1 MPAVD
6 FAVLDQPAISMNSFY
21 PRKGWTATPAGAE
34 DISIPVADGIM
45 VSGRF
50 FPAGTAQPTILFFY
64 GNGETAPDYDN
75 IAPLYNQIG
84 VNFLVADYRGYGRSD
99 GFPSFTAMLADSA
112 KVLDYAS
119 SLLEE
124 RDYTGPMF
132 VMGRSMGRHAA
143 FELSANCGDRLL
155 GVIIESGRPI
165 LGNFT
170 YGLESDTNPSPG
182 GRISRQSSLHHHPGL
197 GHTRRVGPTGPG
209 RAGHCHVREL
219 SVTQQTPAHH
229 SRRRPQR
236 PPLPGKAGI
245 LRRHQGVRFGMSRI
259 RYPNELGVSSGGL

>member
-1 MPAVD
+1 MAAVD

-34 DISIPVADGIM
+34 DISIPVADGTM

-84 VNFLVADYRGYGRSD
+84 VNFLVVDYRGYGRSD

-132 VMGRSMGRHAA
+132 VMGRSMGRHSA
-143 FELSANCGDRLL
+143 FELSANCGDRLQ

-170 YGLESDTNPSPG
+170 YGLEPELAQALEAEYRAKVASITIPALVIHGELDQLAPVEQAIAMYESFPSPNK
-182 GRISRQSSLHHHPGL
+182 RLLTIPG
-197 GHTRRVGPTGPG
+197 
-209 RAGHCHVREL
+209 AGHNDVLYRGRREYFGAIKEFV
-219 SVTQQTPAHH
+219 SV
-229 SRRRPQR
+229 
-236 PPLPGKAGI
+236 
-245 LRRHQGVRFGMSRI
+245 
-259 RYPNELGVSSGGL
+259 

>member
-143 FELSANCGDRLL
+143 FELSANCGDRLQ

-170 YGLESDTNPSPG
+170 YGLEPELAQALEAEYRAKVASITIPALVIHGELDQLAPVEQAIAMYESFPSPNK
-182 GRISRQSSLHHHPGL
+182 RLLTIPG
-197 GHTRRVGPTGPG
+197 
-209 RAGHCHVREL
+209 AGHNDLLYRGRREYFGAIKEFV
-219 SVTQQTPAHH
+219 SV
-229 SRRRPQR
+229 
-236 PPLPGKAGI
+236 
-245 LRRHQGVRFGMSRI
+245 
-259 RYPNELGVSSGGL
+259 

>member
-143 FELSANCGDRLL
+143 FELSANCGDRLQ

-170 YGLESDTNPSPG
+170 YGLEPELAQALEAEYRAKVASITIPPLVIHGELDQLAPVEQAIAMYESFPSPNK
-182 GRISRQSSLHHHPGL
+182 RLLTIPG
-197 GHTRRVGPTGPG
+197 
-209 RAGHCHVREL
+209 AGHNDLLYRGRREYFGAIKEFV
-219 SVTQQTPAHH
+219 SV
-229 SRRRPQR
+229 
-236 PPLPGKAGI
+236 
-245 LRRHQGVRFGMSRI
+245 
-259 RYPNELGVSSGGL
+259 